1 MQEKIGRLIKHIDM
15 VFGSE
20 ITQTLKK
27 YGVTSSQME
36 VLIYLNR
43 NQDHEINQREIEYS
57 LHRSNPTV
65 TGILN
70 RLEKNEFIL
79 RQPSNKDARY
89 KCIVS
94 TNKAKQLH
102 ADMKQ
107 ALEKK
112 EAMLLACLS
121 DLERQEL
128 IRLLKK
134 LLENIG

>member
-1 MQEKIGRLIKHIDM
+1 MQEKISRLIKHIDM
-15 VFGSE
+15 VFGCE

-27 YGVTSSQME
+27 YGITSSQID
-36 VLIYLNR
+36 VLIYLHR
-43 NQDHEINQREIEYS
+43 NQEHEVNQREIEYF

-70 RLEKNEFIL
+70 RLEKNGFIL
-79 RQPSNKDARY
+79 RQPSKKDARY

-94 TNKAKQLH
+94 TDKAKQLH

-107 ALEKK
+107 ALDKK

-121 DLERQEL
+121 DEEREEL

-134 LLENIG
+134 LLENIR